1 MLNKLLYAMLS
12 LLLIT
17 GARANAQQGRDTLR
31 PATTE
36 KVENTRKKMVAE
48 LGLSKKQAAQFKEVN
63 QEFAPK
69 IKALRAD
76 SSTGKLQ
83 KRKQL
88 MDIMKQRD
96 EKLKTFLTPEQMDK
110 MHDLQKDQ
118 LKNRRGK
125 KGKMEDDNN
134 VDN

>member
-17 GARANAQQGRDTLR
+17 GARANAQGRDTLR
-31 PATTE
+31 PASPE
-36 KVENTRKKMVAE
+36 KVENARKKMVAE
-48 LGLSKKQAAQFKEVN
+48 LGLSKKQAQQFKEVN

-76 SSTGKLQ
+76 SSTGKMQ
-83 KRKQL
+83 KRKQM

-118 LKNRRGK
+118 MKNRRNN
-125 KGKMEDDNN
+125 KGKMEDD
-134 VDN
+134 DPETP